1 MMLNEIFNP
10 KKTLRLFGH
19 DKNFD
24 FFKELILNKKLPK
37 VLMLNGEKGIGKF
50 TLVNHLMYF
59 YFDKLNYDK
68 KNKIINDK
76 SSFYIQFTENLFSN
90 IIYLNGSEFKN
101 IKIEEI
107 RKLKNDLL
115 KTQIKND
122 KRFVILDDVDS
133 FNSNSLNALLK
144 IIEEPNNNY
153 FILINN
159 KSKPVL
165 ETIKSRCIKINL
177 TMNKDEKIKNIY
189 MLLNYFKQK
198 AVLENNLI
206 SVSPGLFLKFN
217 FIFNEKKID
226 ITNNFLD
233 NLNIILNLHNK
244 DKNNFYR
251 DLLLFYTEYYLAK
264 NNTKMIG
271 NLKLIE
277 QRSLIIKDINDFFLY
292 NVNQNSLIR
301 SIERRFG

>member
-76 SSFYIQFTENLFSN
+76 SSFYIEFTENLFSN
-90 IIYLNGSEFKN
+90 IIYLNGSELKN

-264 NNTKMIG
+264 NKTKMIG

>member
-1 MMLNEIFNP
+1 
-10 KKTLRLFGH
+10 
-19 DKNFD
+19 
-24 FFKELILNKKLPK
+24 
-37 VLMLNGEKGIGKF
+37 
-50 TLVNHLMYF
+50 
-59 YFDKLNYDK
+59 
-68 KNKIINDK
+68 
-76 SSFYIQFTENLFSN
+76 
-90 IIYLNGSEFKN
+90 
-101 IKIEEI
+101 
-107 RKLKNDLL
+107 
-115 KTQIKND
+115 
-122 KRFVILDDVDS
+122 
-133 FNSNSLNALLK
+133 
-144 IIEEPNNNY
+144 
-153 FILINN
+153 
-159 KSKPVL
+159 
-165 ETIKSRCIKINL
+165 
-177 TMNKDEKIKNIY
+177 MNKDEKIKNIY

>member
-115 KTQIKND
+115 KTQIKDD

-264 NNTKMIG
+264 NKTKMIG

>member
-19 DKNFD
+19 DKNFN

>member
-217 FIFNEKKID
+217 FIFNEKK
-226 ITNNFLD
+226 
-233 NLNIILNLHNK
+233 
-244 DKNNFYR
+244 
-251 DLLLFYTEYYLAK
+251 
-264 NNTKMIG
+264 
-271 NLKLIE
+271 LI
-277 QRSLIIKDINDFFLY
+277 
-292 NVNQNSLIR
+292 
-301 SIERRFG
+301 

>member
-292 NVNQNSLIR
+292 NVNQNCLIR

>member
-264 NNTKMIG
+264 NKTKMIG

>member
-90 IIYLNGSEFKN
+90 IIYLNGSELKN

>member
-19 DKNFD
+19 DKNFN

-107 RKLKNDLL
+107 RK
-115 KTQIKND
+115 
-122 KRFVILDDVDS
+122 
-133 FNSNSLNALLK
+133 
-144 IIEEPNNNY
+144 IE
-153 FILINN
+153 
-159 KSKPVL
+159 K
-165 ETIKSRCIKINL
+165 
-177 TMNKDEKIKNIY
+177 
-189 MLLNYFKQK
+189 
-198 AVLENNLI
+198 
-206 SVSPGLFLKFN
+206 
-217 FIFNEKKID
+217 
-226 ITNNFLD
+226 
-233 NLNIILNLHNK
+233 
-244 DKNNFYR
+244 
-251 DLLLFYTEYYLAK
+251 
-264 NNTKMIG
+264 
-271 NLKLIE
+271 
-277 QRSLIIKDINDFFLY
+277 
-292 NVNQNSLIR
+292 
-301 SIERRFG
+301 